1 MYELSYSVVV
11 FISILMIFFGYIIG
25 NTRKFN
31 IFSIVFVGMLVL
43 MFMGQFNH
51 SQAHLIIIAVAFAFG
66 YFLPHLH
73 ILSFIGNSL
82 SDFVNGIRYRDNY
95 RNIELAQE
103 RLQEQAEELEKL
115 RQAFEKAKQAYEE
128 AERVYNEQTN
138 RQKANN
144 EKSGTGN
151 QSKQQGKQ
159 KSSSGQKS
167 KSSGYQRQ
175 SSGSDDLRI
184 YYLNLLRLDPTKK
197 YTLKELKKSY
207 KRMHMKYHPDRNQD
221 KSAEELRGLNKKMA
235 EFQKAFEWLKDNG

>member
-1 MYELSYSVVV
+1 MYELNYSIVV

-31 IFSIVFVGMLVL
+31 IFSIAFIGLLVL
-43 MFMGQFNH
+43 MFMKQFNY
-51 SQAHLIIIAVAFAFG
+51 SQTHLIIIAVAFAFG

-73 ILSFIGNSL
+73 VLSFIGDSL
-82 SDFVNGIRYRDNY
+82 SDFINGIRYRDNY
-95 RNIELAQE
+95 RNIKLAQE

-128 AERVYNEQTN
+128 AERVYNEHN
-138 RQKANN
+138 NKQKANS
-144 EKSGTGN
+144 EKSNTGN
-151 QSKQQGKQ
+151 QSKQQGNK
-159 KSSSGQKS
+159 KPSNGQKS
-167 KSSGYQRQ
+167 NSSSYQRQ

-184 YYLNLLRLDPTKK
+184 YYLNLLGLDPNKK

-221 KSAEELRGLNKKMA
+221 KSIEELRELNRKMV
-235 EFQKAFEWLKDNG
+235 EFQKAFEWLRDND